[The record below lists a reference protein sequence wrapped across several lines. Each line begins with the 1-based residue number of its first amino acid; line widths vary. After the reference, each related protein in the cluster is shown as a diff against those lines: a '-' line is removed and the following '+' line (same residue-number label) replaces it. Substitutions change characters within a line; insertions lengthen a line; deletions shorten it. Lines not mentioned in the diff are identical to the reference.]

1 MRHVELSL
9 YETVINSFKNN
20 FRQYTMIIAL
30 IIIWLIFS
38 FTTSNIFL
46 TPRNLSNLFLQ
57 TVPVGILA
65 AGMTLIIVTGNID
78 LSVGALAGF
87 CGAVAAVLQVKY
99 NFSTVSVILTAL
111 AVGLLI
117 GLWHGFWVAYRK
129 VPAFIVTLSSM
140 LALRGAIL
148 GVTDGMTVGPMS
160 VSFKAIGQKYLPP
173 IFSTTPHF
181 NDTSLIVALICITLY
196 LIFDWKRRG
205 ARMKFGFETLSLKA
219 QVLKM
224 SLIAAAMAAFFSV
237 MIFYQGI
244 AYCVLLLIAITV
256 VFSFIAEN
264 TVFGR
269 RLYAIGGNA
278 DAARLAGI
286 NIEKNIMGLFIIYGC
301 LTAAAGIV
309 LTARLNAATT
319 SAGTNMELDAI
330 AAAVIGGTSLLG
342 GEGTVIGSIIGALIM
357 SSLDNGMSLMNMNIT
372 YQYIIKG
379 MILLLAV
386 WLDIYNRRK

>member
-1 MRHVELSL
+1 MKEERSL
-9 YETVINSFKNN
+9 YRIAVESFRGN

-30 IIIWLIFS
+30 AAIWII
-38 FTTSNIFL
+38 FTFATGKVFL

-65 AGMTLIIVTGNID
+65 VGMTLIIVTGHID

-87 CGAVAAVLQVKY
+87 CGAIAAVLQVKY
-99 NFSTVSVILTAL
+99 QFSTPSVILAAL
-111 AVGLLI
+111 GVGLVI
-117 GLWHGFWVAYRK
+117 GLWHGFWIAYQK

-148 GVTDGMTVGPMS
+148 GVTDGMTIGPMQD
-160 VSFKAIGQKYLPP
+160 SFKAIGQKYLPS
-173 IFSTTPHF
+173 IFSTAPGF
-181 NDTSLIVALICITLY
+181 NDTSLAVALICIALY
-196 LIFDWKRRG
+196 LVFDWKSRA
-205 ARMKFGFETLSLKA
+205 ARIKFGFDVLPPNA
-219 QVLKM
+219 QALRM
-224 SLIAAAMAAFFSV
+224 TLIALAMAAFFSV

-244 AYCVLLLIAITV
+244 AYCVLLLMALTV
-256 VFSFIAEN
+256 GFSFVAEN
-264 TVFGR
+264 TVYGR

-278 DAARLAGI
+278 DAARLSGI
-286 NIEKNIMGLFIIYGC
+286 NIEKSVMWLFVIYGC
-301 LTAAAGIV
+301 LTAVAGIV

-342 GEGTVIGSIIGALIM
+342 GEGTIVGSIIGALIM
-357 SSLDNGMSLMNMNIT
+357 ASLDNGMSLMNMNIT

-379 MILLLAV
+379 MILLFAV
-386 WLDIYNRRK
+386 WMDIYNRRK

>member
-1 MRHVELSL
+1 MKEEISL
-9 YETVINSFKNN
+9 YKTAVDSFKNN

-30 IIIWLIFS
+30 IVIWLIFT
-38 FTTSNIFL
+38 FTTGKVFL

-65 AGMTLIIVTGNID
+65 VSMTLIIVTGHID

-99 NFSTVSVILTAL
+99 QFSTFSVILAAL
-111 AVGLLI
+111 AVGFVI
-117 GLWHGFWVAYRK
+117 GLWHGFWVARQK

-148 GVTDGMTVGPMS
+148 GVTDGMTIGPMNDT
-160 VSFKAIGQKYLPP
+160 FKAIGQKYLPSM
-173 IFSTTPHF
+173 FSGVPNF
-181 NDTSLIVALICITLY
+181 NDSSLLVAVICIALY
-196 LIFDWKRRG
+196 LVFDWNSRK
-205 ARMKFGFETLSLKA
+205 ARVKFGFDVLPMNA
-219 QVLKM
+219 QILRMVLIG
-224 SLIAAAMAAFFSV
+224 LAMAAFFSV

-244 AYCVLLLIAITV
+244 AYCVLLLMAITV

-264 TVFGR
+264 TVYGR

-278 DAARLAGI
+278 DAARLSGI
-286 NIEKNIMGLFIIYGC
+286 NIERNVMWLFVIHGC
-301 LTAAAGIV
+301 LTAVAGIV

-319 SAGTNMELDAI
+319 SAGANMELDAI
-330 AAAVIGGTSLLG
+330 AASVIGGTSLLG
-342 GEGTVIGSIIGALIM
+342 GEGTIIGSIIGALIM
-357 SSLDNGMSLMNMNIT
+357 ASLDNGMSLMNMNIT

-379 MILLLAV
+379 MILLFAV